1 MTAWDVIEQRLIGA
15 AYAYLLLTAAVAL
28 VFAGLLVGASIRG
41 LVRRVM
47 RHNAQRR
54 AQFLR
59 STVEPVAQTE
69 PGIGL
74 SVQDDLELLW
84 SMDAYDGL
92 DLDAGLARLRQAI
105 RDEQQKEA
113 DDA

>member
-59 STVEPVAQTE
+59 STVEPVVQTE
-69 PGIGL
+69 PGINL
-74 SVQDDLELLW
+74 S
-84 SMDAYDGL
+84 
-92 DLDAGLARLRQAI
+92 DLDACELLLNDAEFAARCERLWDAI
-105 RDEQQKEA
+105 RDEQNKGDQA
-113 DDA
+113 